1 MRGRYRESTSKLRE
15 AGDFINISQ
24 HGAFSSRQAIPTETI
39 AQRGHK
45 VRSFPLRR
53 SRPAP
58 WGVFNNHT
66 VGSENVCQGPA
77 WSPDT

>member
-24 HGAFSSRQAIPTETI
+24 HGAFSSRQAMPTETI

-45 VRSFPLRR
+45 VRSFPLGGADLLCGAY
-53 SRPAP
+53 SS
-58 WGVFNNHT
+58 HT
-66 VGSENVCQGPA
+66 VGRRMFAKARVESR
-77 WSPDT
+77 